1 MPVVVLETA
10 QAAKFA
16 ETLREAVGFEPPR
29 PAELADL
36 EQRPQRV
43 TRLPADVQ
51 QVKDY
56 IAAHA

>member
-1 MPVVVLETA
+1 
-10 QAAKFA
+10 
-16 ETLREAVGFEPPR
+16 VGFEPPR

-56 IAAHA
+56 VAAHA